1 MAATVCINM
10 GNANF
15 RSHLFYNYWTV
26 SVYQSKKVQIVKRI
40 SCQTISE
47 CKTNRRGKRL
57 RKFSRRIGLV
67 EREESKRCKRRMN
80 SDVWRSPSYSL
91 WNAWSIR

>member
-1 MAATVCINM
+1 MRTSEAIYSTTT
-10 GNANF
+10 GQF
-15 RSHLFYNYWTV
+15 P
-26 SVYQSKKVQIVKRI
+26 
-40 SCQTISE
+40 TISE
-47 CKTNRRGKRL
+47 RKSNRRGKRL